1 MKGSQMEN
9 IIVGRN
15 PVMEAIKSGRT
26 IEKILIKKGKYEG
39 SIVPIVKKAKEARII
54 IQETEKGKLDA
65 LAEGAAHQG
74 VIAYVSDFKYCTVA
88 DILKKAQDKGEA
100 PFVVLCDKITD
111 PHNLGAII
119 RTAECAGV
127 HGIII
132 PKRGS
137 VGVNGTV
144 EKTSAGAA
152 EHMLVAKVTN
162 LASVIDDL
170 KEQGMWFAAADMDG
184 QPMYDIDLKGSLGI
198 IIGNEGSGVSR
209 LVKEKC
215 DFIATI
221 PMKGKINSLNASVA
235 GGILMYEAL
244 RQRMQ

>member
-1 MKGSQMEN
+1 MEN

-74 VIAYVSDFKYCTVA
+74 VIAYVSDFKYCMVA

-170 KEQGMWFAAADMDG
+170 KEQGMWFVAADMDG
-184 QPMYDIDLKGSLGI
+184 QPMYDIVLKGSLGI

>member
-1 MKGSQMEN
+1 MDN
-9 IIVGRN
+9 IVIGRN
-15 PVMEAIKSGRT
+15 PVLEAIKSGRT
-26 IEKILIKKGKYEG
+26 VEKILIKKGKYEG
-39 SIVPIVKKAKEARII
+39 SIVPLVRKAKENRII
-54 IQETEKGKLDA
+54 VQEADKQKLDA
-65 LAEGAAHQG
+65 IAEGGTHQG
-74 VIAYVSDFKYCTVA
+74 VIAYVSDFRYCSVQ
-88 DILKKAQDKGEA
+88 DILDYAAEKGEA

-152 EHMLVAKVTN
+152 EHMRIAKVTN
-162 LASVIDDL
+162 LAAEIDSL
-170 KEQGMWFAAADMDG
+170 KEKGMWFAAADMDG
-184 QPMYDIDLKGSLGI
+184 TEMYKLDLKGSLGI
-198 IIGNEGSGVSR
+198 VIGSEGSGLSR
-209 LVKEKC
+209 LVREKC
-215 DFIATI
+215 DFIASI
-221 PMKGKINSLNASVA
+221 PMKGRINSLNASVA

-244 RQRMQ
+244 RQRK

>member
-1 MKGSQMEN
+1 MEN
-9 IIVGRN
+9 NTIIGRN

-26 IEKILIKKGKYEG
+26 VEKILIKKGKYEG
-39 SIVPIVKKAKEARII
+39 SIVPLVKKAKEAKII
-54 IQETEKGKLDA
+54 IQEVERGKLDA
-65 LAEGAAHQG
+65 LAEGANHQG
-74 VIAYVSDFKYCTVA
+74 VVAYVSDFKYSSVA
-88 DILKKAQDKGEA
+88 DIMDKAREQGEA
-100 PFVVLCDKITD
+100 PFVILCDKITD

-119 RTAECAGV
+119 RTAECAGA

-137 VGVNGTV
+137 VGVNSTV

-162 LASVIDDL
+162 LAQTIDDL

-184 QPMYDIDLKGSLGI
+184 QEMYKLDLKGSLGI
-198 IIGNEGSGVSR
+198 IIGSEGSGVSR

-215 DFIATI
+215 DFIASI

>member
-1 MKGSQMEN
+1 MEN
-9 IIVGRN
+9 IIIGRN
-15 PVMEAIKSGRT
+15 PVMEAIRSGRT

-39 SIVPIVKKAKEARII
+39 SIVPLVKKAKEQRII
-54 IQETEKGKLDA
+54 IQETERQKLDA
-65 LAEGAAHQG
+65 LAEGGNHQG
-74 VIAYVSDFKYCTVA
+74 VVAYVSDFAYCSVN
-88 DILKKAQDKGEA
+88 DILERAAERGEA
-100 PFVVLCDKITD
+100 PFVVLLDKITD

-152 EHMLVAKVTN
+152 EHMPVAKVTN
-162 LASVIDDL
+162 LAQTIDAL
-170 KEQGMWFAAADMDG
+170 KEKGMWFAAADMDG
-184 QPMYDIDLKGSLGI
+184 EEMYSVDLKGSLGLV
-198 IIGNEGSGVSR
+198 IGSEGSGVSR

-221 PMKGKINSLNASVA
+221 PMKGRINSLNASVA

-244 RQRMQ
+244 RQRTGGSK

>member
-1 MKGSQMEN
+1 MEN
-9 IIVGRN
+9 IIIGRN

-39 SIVPIVKKAKEARII
+39 SIVPLVKKAKEAGII
-54 IQETEKGKLDA
+54 IQEVERGKLDA
-65 LAEGAAHQG
+65 IADGGNHQG
-74 VIAYVSDFKYCTVA
+74 VAAYVSDFKYSSVK
-88 DILKKAQDKGEA
+88 DILNKASEMGEA

-152 EHMLVAKVTN
+152 EHMLIAKVTN
-162 LASVIDDL
+162 LAQTIDEL
-170 KEQGMWFAAADMDG
+170 KKQGMWFAAADMDG
-184 QPMYDIDLKGSLGI
+184 EEMYNVDLKGSLGI
-198 IIGNEGSGVSR
+198 IIGSEGSGVSR

-215 DFIATI
+215 DFIAAI

-244 RQRMQ
+244 RQRRY

>member
-1 MKGSQMEN
+1 MEN

-198 IIGNEGSGVSR
+198 IIGNEGSGVSH

-244 RQRMQ
+244 RQRMH